1 MMRQPFNKPTILGLS
16 NDEALNLIAQ
26 LVDEASD
33 DADIELVTHSLYLAD
48 KLEARGL
55 KPLEIALLDYF
66 RANAWACRY
75 QQRLG
80 DREAVWDFEQPEVR
94 QQVFLLRRALNSSG
108 FIAMDTIRRCQIL
121 TNLANQLDTLGRFI
135 EARAYWSNALTI
147 DSNFWMA
154 RANRGRGL
162 MHYAAALY
170 DSGHTEVF
178 AAYAHCDLIKAVKL
192 ASSHPHLG
200 DSRLNSF
207 FSRSAEQIAL
217 HYDIEAI
224 NKAHNADDWDMG
236 DEQIERVYRR
246 WCLDNVLFLN
256 PLNDIVKA
264 PIAARDIMSLPDFT
278 TEINEP
284 PIVVG
289 MFNELK
295 QGFVSARWMLW
306 EGMRSDGPH
315 FSDHDV
321 LLYNTMDYSA
331 YGLSVEKV
339 KAAFRI
345 AYSILDKIA
354 FFLNHYLELRIP
366 EKRISFRTI
375 WREKDN
381 GPVRDRFTKSENW
394 PFRGLFW
401 LSKDLF
407 EVDMRESTEPEAR
420 ALADLRNHLEH
431 KYVKVHEMLLPSDS
445 VGNHFSDTLA
455 HSITRS
461 DLEQRSLRLMQ
472 LVRSALIYLS
482 LGMHCEEKKR
492 MEGKDGLMAT
502 MRLDPLRDRWKY

>member
-1 MMRQPFNKPTILGLS
+1 MGMMRQPFNKPTIFGLS

-178 AAYAHCDLIKAVKL
+178 AAYAHCDAAV
-192 ASSHPHLG
+192 
-200 DSRLNSF
+200 R
-207 FSRSAEQIAL
+207 
-217 HYDIEAI
+217 
-224 NKAHNADDWDMG
+224 ADGMG
-236 DEQIERVYRR
+236 DLIDVCAGGLAER
-246 WCLDNVLFLN
+246 
-256 PLNDIVKA
+256 
-264 PIAARDIMSLPDFT
+264 
-278 TEINEP
+278 
-284 PIVVG
+284 G
-289 MFNELK
+289 
-295 QGFVSARWMLW
+295 
-306 EGMRSDGPH
+306 DG
-315 FSDHDV
+315 
-321 LLYNTMDYSA
+321 
-331 YGLSVEKV
+331 
-339 KAAFRI
+339 I
-345 AYSILDKIA
+345 
-354 FFLNHYLELRIP
+354 
-366 EKRISFRTI
+366 
-375 WREKDN
+375 
-381 GPVRDRFTKSENW
+381 
-394 PFRGLFW
+394 
-401 LSKDLF
+401 
-407 EVDMRESTEPEAR
+407 
-420 ALADLRNHLEH
+420 
-431 KYVKVHEMLLPSDS
+431 
-445 VGNHFSDTLA
+445 
-455 HSITRS
+455 
-461 DLEQRSLRLMQ
+461 
-472 LVRSALIYLS
+472 
-482 LGMHCEEKKR
+482 
-492 MEGKDGLMAT
+492 DG
-502 MRLDPLRDRWKY
+502 